1 MTKRLQFLAHLRIA
15 GDVIV
20 ETKSVG
26 LLILSTSLLQENP
39 ESKKAHI

>member
-1 MTKRLQFLAHLRIA
+1 VTKRLQILAHLWIA

-26 LLILSTSLLQENP
+26 LLILSTSLLQENQ
-39 ESKKAHI
+39 ESKQAHI

>member
-1 MTKRLQFLAHLRIA
+1 MTKRLQFLAHLWIA
-15 GDVIV
+15 RDVIV

-39 ESKKAHI
+39 ESKQAHI